1 MGEKTPLQIWLL
13 PVDIQILTDYNTDAV
28 TWASTA
34 ISEGI
39 TGAVMGPKYVNK
51 KVSERVRLSIS

>member
-1 MGEKTPLQIWLL
+1 MGEKPLQVWLL
-13 PVDIQILTDYNTDAV
+13 PVDIQILTDYSTDAV
-28 TWASTA
+28 KWASTA

-39 TGAVMGPKYVNK
+39 TDAVMGPKYVNK